1 MLEVVVLVTQFEV
14 REARRQAVPTARDH
28 EAPPTPFF
36 KRTITY
42 RGTARDTWAW
52 RVNRQSIG
60 SSSVRLVV
68 VVVVVVVVGTWRRR
82 HFVGRRRHF
91 GALGGGG
98 GAKAKVG
105 GLPRQPLPPPPP
117 FAL

>member
-1 MLEVVVLVTQFEV
+1 MLEVVVVLVTQFEV

-36 KRTITY
+36 KRAITY

-60 SSSVRLVV
+60 SSSVRL
-68 VVVVVVVVGTWRRR
+68 VVVVVGTWRRR

-98 GAKAKVG
+98 GAKAKVE
-105 GLPRQPLPPPPP
+105 GLPRQPPPP

>member
-1 MLEVVVLVTQFEV
+1 MTQFEV
-14 REARRQAVPTARDH
+14 REARRQAVPTALDH

-36 KRTITY
+36 QTITY

-52 RVNRQSIG
+52 HVNRQSIG

-68 VVVVVVVVGTWRRR
+68 VAVVVVVGTWRRR

-98 GAKAKVG
+98 DGGAKAKVE
-105 GLPRQPLPPPPP
+105 GLPRPPPP

>member
-1 MLEVVVLVTQFEV
+1 MVVLVTQFEV

-36 KRTITY
+36 KRTIIY

-52 RVNRQSIG
+52 HVNRQSIG

-68 VVVVVVVVGTWRRR
+68 VVVVVVGTWRRR
-82 HFVGRRRHF
+82 HFVGRRRRHF
-91 GALGGGG
+91 GALGGGGG

-105 GLPRQPLPPPPP
+105 GLPRQPLPPPP